1 MFMKLIKS
9 KTINF
14 NVWVPI
20 LASIFIGLGIEVP
33 AEVWAGVLAIGNF
46 ILRLITKAAIAD
58 K

>member
-14 NVWVPI
+14 NVWIPI
-20 LASIFIGLGIEVP
+20 IATIVATIGIEVP

-46 ILRLITKAAIAD
+46 LLRLLTKAPIAD